1 MLNVLS
7 KFPHLQDIEQSKLE
21 KLILDRSIF
30 KSSYKKGTT
39 LHEQGTKCNSFDL
52 VLSGKLISY
61 SLSENGSETVLFEF
75 YKGSTIGANLL
86 FGESNKYP
94 MNIYCSE
101 NSTIVHLS
109 KRAVNDLL
117 RKHSFVMEFI
127 KSMSLNSQGMN
138 KRIAM
143 YSQRTL
149 RDNLMD
155 YFTTLSNQVGSKTI
169 YLPITKKQLAD
180 YLGVQRP
187 SLFRELKKMKEE
199 ELIDIENRKIHLY
212 FL

>member
-1 MLNVLS
+1 MLDILS
-7 KFPHLQDIEQSKLE
+7 KVPHLKDIERSKLE

-39 LHEQGTKCNSFDL
+39 IHEQGTKCNSFDL

-61 SLSENGSETVLFEF
+61 SLSENGSEGVLFEF

-86 FGESNKYP
+86 FGESNEYP

-101 NSTIVHLS
+101 NSTIIHLS
-109 KRAVNDLL
+109 KKAVNTLL
-117 RKHSFVMEFI
+117 REHSFVMEFI
-127 KSMSLNSQGMN
+127 KSISLNSQGMN
-138 KRIAM
+138 KKIAM
-143 YSQRTL
+143 YSQKTL
-149 RDNLMD
+149 RDNLVD
-155 YFTTLSNQVGSKTI
+155 YFIALSNEAGSKTI

-187 SLFRELKKMKEE
+187 SLFRELKK
-199 ELIDIENRKIHLY
+199 
-212 FL
+212 